1 MRNWYVAIEMWTIYN
16 SNIEVVFF
24 VIDSGRKITMDVKL
38 GTNVKEYDK
47 WRSAQQ
53 YITYSTC
60 NVDILLRFN
69 GAV

>member
-1 MRNWYVAIEMWTIYN
+1 
-16 SNIEVVFF
+16 
-24 VIDSGRKITMDVKL
+24 MDVKL

-47 WRSAQQ
+47 WRSVQQ